1 MKHIE
6 EKIKA
11 TPLIQHHLLS
21 RYQKRLEWVR
31 VTITILTPSLVLLIG
46 LQDKLLPDEKLLNVL
61 LLTSILLMTLSIL
74 IGLWVLLGESEAHTQ
89 AVVDI
94 KEWVESGKKIDDLQ
108 SSVKFPWHQNITMR
122 LFPIFVWLSIL
133 FLGSFGILKY
143 L

>member
-11 TPLIQHHLLS
+11 TPLLQQHLLS
-21 RYQKRLEWVR
+21 RYQKRLDWIR

-46 LQDKLLPDEKLLNVL
+46 LQDKLLPNEKLLKTL

-74 IGLWVLLGESEAHTQ
+74 TGLWVLLGESEAHGQ
-89 AVVDI
+89 AVGDI

-108 SSVKFPWHQNITMR
+108 SSVNFPWHQKILTKI
-122 LFPIFVWLSIL
+122 FPVFVWLSIL
-133 FLGSFGILKY
+133 SLGTFGIIKY

>member
-11 TPLIQHHLLS
+11 TPLIQHHLLN
-21 RYQKRLEWVR
+21 RYQKRLEWIR

-46 LQDKLLPDEKLLNVL
+46 LQDKPPPSEKLLSTL
-61 LLTSILLMTLSIL
+61 LLTSIVLMTLSIL
-74 IGLWVLLGESEAHTQ
+74 TGLWVLLGESEAHTQ

-94 KEWVESGKKIDDLQ
+94 KEWVDAGKKIDELY

-133 FLGSFGILKY
+133 SLGTFGILKY